1 MSRSRNVPAVTWRIL
16 VVEDHP
22 LNLELV
28 RDVLELDGFEVEAAM
43 TGAEMRARLGHP
55 PPDAVLMDILLPDA
69 RGEDLLV
76 MLRAQRGW
84 EAVPV
89 LAVTAQALWGDLS
102 RLQTLGFAE
111 VISKPIDTRALG
123 ATVRRLI
130 QASLESSS
138 A

>member
-1 MSRSRNVPAVTWRIL
+1 
-16 VVEDHP
+16 
-22 LNLELV
+22 
-28 RDVLELDGFEVEAAM
+28 M
-43 TGAEMRARLGHP
+43 TGAAMRARLGHT

-76 MLRAQRGW
+76 MLRAQQGW

-89 LAVTAQALWGDLS
+89 LAVTAHALWDDLS

-123 ATVRRLI
+123 AIVRRLI
-130 QASLESSS
+130 QSSLESSS
-138 A
+138 G